1 VFERFPRL
9 RFVITESSAAAYPPL
24 LKQLDGIMESIRK
37 GAIGELKYTAE
48 HALPRSA
55 TEYFHQNCWI
65 GASFPGPLDVEAR
78 AVIGADRFM
87 WGSDYP
93 HDEGTPPYTREH
105 LRQVFH
111 AVGEQD
117 LRKILGG
124 NAAAL
129 YDFDLAKLAPLAA
142 QYGPSVE
149 EVAQPLDRLPDE
161 PNSALLKAA
170 GQAFG

>member
-1 VFERFPRL
+1 M
-9 RFVITESSAAAYPPL
+9 

-37 GAIGELKYTAE
+37 GSIGELKYTAD

-55 TEYFHQNCWI
+55 TEYFNQNCWI

>member
-1 VFERFPRL
+1 
-9 RFVITESSAAAYPPL
+9 
-24 LKQLDGIMESIRK
+24 
-37 GAIGELKYTAE
+37 
-48 HALPRSA
+48 
-55 TEYFHQNCWI
+55 
-65 GASFPGPLDVEAR
+65 
-78 AVIGADRFM
+78 M